1 MRIAS
6 PTGSTTQTLAESNGN
21 SLPIVRLTG
30 LEPDKTLHE
39 IERHTVDF
47 NRKHTAPRW
56 GRSRQRAVS
65 AARRCLKAAV
75 FLTMAH
81 SGRR

>member
-47 NRKHTAPRW
+47 DRKHTGTTLEPLAPA
-56 GRSRQRAVS
+56 RSVTGALLPRRQFS
-65 AARRCLKAAV
+65 
-75 FLTMAH
+75 
-81 SGRR
+81 